1 MERNDAAGRR
11 FIYYLSLLGFFA
23 IFSTTISKNPVLPL
37 FAKSLGSDEALIG
50 LIAAL
55 SPLAGMLFS
64 FPVGVLSD
72 QLGRKKL
79 LLASGAVFMTAPLF
93 YIFVQDAVYLIP
105 IRFFHGFSTAI
116 LGPVVST
123 IIVERFAKN
132 KGEMLG
138 MYSSATL
145 IGRTIAPL
153 VGGAIIGYFA
163 AYPGLLKYHL
173 VYLAAFAASIPLFL
187 MVLFYKDKRVA
198 SKGVRISHF
207 KRSFTSFFSERRM
220 RAAAF
225 VQMSTYFTFGAF
237 ETYMPLLMQMKGLT
251 AYDIGIIFS
260 IQILSI
266 ALTQPIFGRLSD
278 KSDRRIQIVAGLLLL
293 GCSVAAMPFLSS
305 LAGFVTLSIFA
316 GLGMSF
322 STVATGAYVADIA
335 KKEELGASMGALS
348 STMDIGHSFGPL
360 VTGIIITSF
369 DYTTGFMASLALS
382 IAVSL
387 FFIWSV
393 FRKR

>member
-1 MERNDAAGRR
+1 MERNDAAGKRL
-11 FIYYLSLLGFFA
+11 IYYLSLLGFFA

-79 LLASGAVFMTAPLF
+79 LLASSAVFMTAPLF

-138 MYSSATL
+138 TYSSATL

-163 AYPGLLKYHL
+163 IYPGLLKYHL

-198 SKGVRISHF
+198 SKGVRLTHF
-207 KRSFTSFFSERRM
+207 KRSFTSFFFERRM
-220 RAAAF
+220 RATAF

-278 KSDRRIQIVAGLLLL
+278 KSDRRIQIVGGLLLL

-305 LAGFVTLSIFA
+305 LAGFATLSILA

-335 KKEELGASMGALS
+335 KKGELGASMGALS

-369 DYTTGFMASLALS
+369 DYTAGFMASLVLS

>member
-1 MERNDAAGRR
+1 
-11 FIYYLSLLGFFA
+11 
-23 IFSTTISKNPVLPL
+23 
-37 FAKSLGSDEALIG
+37 
-50 LIAAL
+50 
-55 SPLAGMLFS
+55 
-64 FPVGVLSD
+64 
-72 QLGRKKL
+72 
-79 LLASGAVFMTAPLF
+79 
-93 YIFVQDAVYLIP
+93 
-105 IRFFHGFSTAI
+105 
-116 LGPVVST
+116 
-123 IIVERFAKN
+123 
-132 KGEMLG
+132 
-138 MYSSATL
+138 
-145 IGRTIAPL
+145 
-153 VGGAIIGYFA
+153 
-163 AYPGLLKYHL
+163 
-173 VYLAAFAASIPLFL
+173 
-187 MVLFYKDKRVA
+187 
-198 SKGVRISHF
+198 
-207 KRSFTSFFSERRM
+207 
-220 RAAAF
+220 
-225 VQMSTYFTFGAF
+225 
-237 ETYMPLLMQMKGLT
+237 MPLLMQMKGLT